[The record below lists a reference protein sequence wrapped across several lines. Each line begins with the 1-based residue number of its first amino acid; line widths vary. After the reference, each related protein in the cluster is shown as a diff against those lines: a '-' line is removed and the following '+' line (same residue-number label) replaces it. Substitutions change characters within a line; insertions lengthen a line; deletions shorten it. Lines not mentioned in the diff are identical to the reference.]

1 MTALPLSRR
10 DRVLTGHVRELD
22 WLMLVVVSLCCLGVV
37 MAVSI
42 RGAQA
47 GQFGPLA
54 VMRSQGIK
62 LLAGLLL
69 FLLASTVPMTTV
81 RRWALPCFAVAT
93 VACVMPRLLGLEVKG
108 AYRWIAIGSQTIQP
122 VEVAR
127 FFLVASM
134 AWLLARSGDAI
145 RSFRGGFLP
154 AMGCAMALVGALAVQ
169 PDTGNSVIVLALASA
184 MAVIAG
190 VRFLYFMPIGL
201 AGFAA
206 LAFTALQHAHVRRRL
221 TSFLEPETNDQVGL
235 GLIAVGSGGLF
246 GRGLGQGWMKMNYV
260 PEAHNDFVFAI
271 IAEEFGFCGSL
282 FVLAAFA
289 TFGCMCYRLIVT
301 TKDPFL
307 RHVVCG
313 YSLLICMQAAA
324 NLLVVSGWA
333 PAKGIDLPFVSTGGT
348 NLVFCLAAVGLIGNA
363 VRSDRSGAFVTAEEA
378 ASRP

>member
-10 DRVLTGHVRELD
+10 DRAVTGHVRELD
-22 WLMLVVVSLCCLGVV
+22 WLMLVVVSLCCLGLV

-47 GQFGPLA
+47 GQFGPLS

-69 FLLASTVPMTTV
+69 FLLASIVPMATV
-81 RRWALPCFAVAT
+81 RRWALPCFAAAT
-93 VACVMPRLLGLEVKG
+93 VACVLPRLLGLEVKG
-108 AYRWIAIGSQTIQP
+108 AYRWIPIGSQTVQP
-122 VEVAR
+122 VEPAR
-127 FFLVASM
+127 FFLVLSM
-134 AWLLARSGDAI
+134 AWLLARSGDAV
-145 RSFRGGFLP
+145 RTFRGGFLP
-154 AMGCAMALVGALAVQ
+154 AMGCALALVAALALQ
-169 PDTGNSVIVLALASA
+169 PDTGNSVIVLGLASV
-184 MAVIAG
+184 MALVAG
-190 VRFLYFMPIGL
+190 VRFLYFLPIGL
-201 AGFAA
+201 LGFVGLSFAA
-206 LAFTALQHAHVRRRL
+206 LQHEHVVRRLVR
-221 TSFLEPETNDQVGL
+221 FLEPNTNDQVGL

-271 IAEEFGFCGSL
+271 IAEELGYCGSL
-282 FVLAAFA
+282 FVLGAFAAF
-289 TFGCMCYRLIVT
+289 GYVCYRLIVA

-324 NLLVVSGWA
+324 NLLVVNGWA

-348 NLVFCLAAVGLIGNA
+348 SLVFCLAAVGLIGNA
-363 VRSDRSGAFVTAEEA
+363 VRSDRAGAFVTAEQA
-378 ASRP
+378 AA